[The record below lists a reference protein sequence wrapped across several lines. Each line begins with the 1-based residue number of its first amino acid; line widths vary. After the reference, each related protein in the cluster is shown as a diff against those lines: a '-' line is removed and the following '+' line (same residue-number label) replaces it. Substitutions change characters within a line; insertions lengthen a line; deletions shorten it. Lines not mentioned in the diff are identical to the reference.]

1 MSNPDLENYRKEL
14 SLDENSRII
23 VLSTEGDTDPDNYR
37 EVVDE
42 NNPF

>member
-1 MSNPDLENYRKEL
+1 LSSPDLENYRKEL

-23 VLSTEGDTDPDNYR
+23 VLSTEGGTDNYR
-37 EVVDE
+37 EVGDE

>member
-1 MSNPDLENYRKEL
+1 MSSPDLENYRKEL
-14 SLDENSRII
+14 SLDGNSRII
-23 VLSTEGDTDPDNYR
+23 VLSTEGGTDNYR